1 MYKCQVCHNEINN
14 VPYIGEERMFG
25 MGDQFQY
32 FKCSNCGCLQIASIP
47 ENLDKYYPENYYSY
61 SYDSTPHSLKAR
73 IADGL
78 LKHALAVRLG
88 HWDVIGSLAQIYN
101 PYYKKAYA
109 QHLGEEKFE
118 WIFMP
123 TPPITLSSFIRY
135 VKQRSGAGFYLIL
148 RDIHPQSAWSIGL
161 IKYRWM
167 FRYLDRKARIGYST
181 ADVIGCMSKAN
192 ISYVDS
198 LYPGLKIGRL
208 ELLYNWQ
215 KYTENSNV
223 NYEVREKYGLT
234 DKILALF
241 GGTIGMGQRVEN
253 IVSLASHSRNNKKL
267 MFVIIGKGVAKDK
280 LSRLVAENNLNNVLI
295 LDFMPRNDYLSFV
308 NSVDIGLISIN
319 ENYKVPTCPSK
330 AVSYMALGIPI
341 FAMIN
346 KGNDYGSIIE
356 NDAGAGYCTEGGNSI
371 DFEKFDRMVD
381 NEELRRSMGAKGY
394 SFYKEYLTSK
404 VAYNSIMRQ
413 ISE

>member
-1 MYKCQVCHNEINN
+1 MKVLFVLLQLSDDLSSGGMYLDLI
-14 VPYIGEERMFG
+14 EEFRDHG
-25 MGDQFQY
+25 HDVTIVAPCNKGRKSGVSCD
-32 FKCSNCGCLQIASIP
+32 CGFRILRV
-47 ENLDKYYPENYYSY
+47 E
-61 SYDSTPHSLKAR
+61 SLPTQDVRNMIKK
-73 IADGL
+73 GV
-78 LKHALAVRLG
+78 ALAMLP
-88 HWDVIGSLAQIYN
+88 L
-101 PYYKKAYA
+101 YYKKAYEK
-109 QHLGEEKFE
+109 HLIEEKFD

-123 TPPITLSSFIRY
+123 TPPITLSSFIRFI
-135 VKQRSGAGFYLIL
+135 KRRSGAGFYLIL

-167 FRYLDRKARIGYST
+167 FRYLDRKARIGYNA

-192 ISYVDS
+192 ISYVEN

-215 KYTENSNV
+215 KYAERSDLND
-223 NYEVREKYGLT
+223 EVREKYGLSG
-234 DKILALF
+234 KILALF

-253 IVSLASHSRNNKKL
+253 IVSLASHSRNNKNL
-267 MFVIIGKGVAKDK
+267 VFVIIGKGVAKDR
-280 LSRLVAENNLNNVLI
+280 LSRLVSENNLNNVLI

-346 KGNDYGSIIE
+346 EGNDYGSIIE

-371 DFEKFDRMVD
+371 DFEKFDRMVAD
-381 NEELRRSMGAKGY
+381 EELRLRMGANGY
-394 SFYKEYLTSK
+394 LFYKQYLTSE